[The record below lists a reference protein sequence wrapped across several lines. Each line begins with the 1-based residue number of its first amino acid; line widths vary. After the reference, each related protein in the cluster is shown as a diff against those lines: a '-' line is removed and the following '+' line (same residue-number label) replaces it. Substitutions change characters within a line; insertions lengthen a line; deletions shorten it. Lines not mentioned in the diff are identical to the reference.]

1 MTTHKRFLGPAAIVA
16 VIFAFAACSR
26 GDSATTAEPAA
37 TWSPE
42 QLTAVN
48 GVPIAQLQAVME
60 AKLSDAAPV
69 TIDAEQWR
77 HAKKLYETYGGN
89 PLWLT
94 ANGLHEQRT
103 KALTDAILNA
113 HADALRLD
121 DYPIGR
127 LATALAAVKQAE
139 RPTAEQ
145 LVEADVMLTA
155 TYAALGEDLL
165 TGQINPRTVAQSWHV
180 DPQEENV
187 DSALARG
194 LRIAALDKSLATM
207 RPQDSD
213 YAALS
218 RELLRYREI
227 VVRGGWPRVPDTE
240 SVKPGESIPVAVAEA
255 LRARLAAEG
264 ITVPAAPQRD
274 TAARRAPGTPAA
286 SAQHSTTVYDR
297 GLAAAVA
304 QFQARHTIVVDSVLG
319 GGTLEALN
327 QPAQYR
333 LAQIAANME
342 RYRWLPRTFGSR
354 YIFVNVPAFRLEAY
368 DGGRKAL
375 EMRVI
380 VGEEYEDRATPVFSD
395 SMSYVVFRPYW
406 LVPPS
411 IAQNEIFP
419 KGSAYIAAN
428 NMEVYRAQGERRVRQ
443 RPGPENSLGLL
454 KFMFPNDF
462 NIYLHDTPHGDLFEE
477 DIRAFSHG
485 CIRVEKPDQLGAWV
499 LGWPADSVRNRMEN
513 GPDDHTVQLDRKI
526 PVYIAYVTTFMRN
539 GALHFG
545 NDLYSRDDKLIPA
558 VAPAAL
564 PTARAVEAV
573 QALRRIAEG

>member
-1 MTTHKRFLGPAAIVA
+1 MTISRIRFPGPAAAAA
-16 VIFAFAACSR
+16 VILAFGACSR
-26 GDSATTAEPAA
+26 GESATTPEAPA
-37 TWSPE
+37 TWSPA

-48 GVPIAQLQAVME
+48 GVPIAALQTAMKQ
-60 AKLSDAAPV
+60 KLSEAAPV

-77 HAKKLYETYGGN
+77 HAKKLYEAYGGN

-94 ANGLHEQRT
+94 ADGLHEQRT

-145 LVEADVMLTA
+145 LVEADVVLTA

-218 RELLRYREI
+218 RELLRYREL
-227 VVRGGWPRVPDTE
+227 VVRGGWPRVPEAE
-240 SVKPGESIPVAVAEA
+240 SVKPGEPIPVAVAEA

-264 ITVPAAPQRD
+264 IPVAAAAVGD
-274 TAARRAPGTPAA
+274 TAATPAPAARA
-286 SAQHSTTVYDR
+286 SAQHATTIYDR
-297 GLAAAVA
+297 GLASAVA

-380 VGEEYEDRATPVFSD
+380 VGEEYENRATPVFSD

-419 KGSAYIAAN
+419 KGSGYIAAN
-428 NMEVYRAQGERRVRQ
+428 DMEVYTAQGERRIRQ
-443 RPGPENSLGLL
+443 RPGPKNSLGLV

-485 CIRVEKPDQLGAWV
+485 CIRVEKPEELGAWV
-499 LGWPADSVRNRMEN
+499 LGWPADSVRSRMES
-513 GPDDHTVQLDRKI
+513 GPDDRTVQLDRKI

>member
-1 MTTHKRFLGPAAIVA
+1 MAAALSSALVTG
-16 VIFAFAACSR
+16 CSS
-26 GDSATTAEPAA
+26 GESATTAEPAA
-37 TWSPE
+37 TWAPE
-42 QLTAVN
+42 QLTSVN
-48 GVPIAQLQAVME
+48 GVPITELKAAME
-60 AKLSDAAPV
+60 LKLAESAPV

-77 HAKKLYETYGGN
+77 HTKKLYEAYGRS

-94 ANGLHEQRT
+94 SSGLHEKRAT
-103 KALTDAILNA
+103 ALTDAILNA

-121 DYPIGR
+121 DYPVAR
-127 LATALAAVKQAE
+127 LAAALAAVKQAK
-139 RPTAEQ
+139 RPTAGQ
-145 LVEADVMLTA
+145 LAEADLMLTA

-194 LRIAALDKSLATM
+194 LRVAALDQSLATM
-207 RPQDSD
+207 RPQDAD

-218 RELLRYREI
+218 RELLRYREL
-227 VVRGGWPRVPDTE
+227 VSRGGWPRVPATE
-240 SVKPGESIPVAVAEA
+240 SVKPGESIPVAVSEA

-264 ITVPAAPQRD
+264 ISVPAAPQGD
-274 TAARRAPGTPAA
+274 TSATLAGAPGGATQQ
-286 SAQHSTTVYDR
+286 SAQHARTTYDR
-297 GLAAAVA
+297 GLAGAVA
-304 QFQARHTIVVDSVLG
+304 QFQARYTIVVDSILG
-319 GGTLEALN
+319 GGTLESLN

-380 VGEEYEDRATPVFSD
+380 VGEEYENRTTPVFSD

-411 IAQNEIFP
+411 IARNEIFP
-419 KGSAYIAAN
+419 KGSAYMAAN
-428 NMEVYRAQGERRVRQ
+428 NMEVYTAQGERRVRQ
-443 RPGPENSLGLL
+443 RPGAKNSLGLI

-485 CIRVEKPDQLGAWV
+485 CIRVEKPEELGSWV
-499 LGWPADSVRNRMEN
+499 LGWSADSVRSQMEN
-513 GPDDHTVQLDRKI
+513 GPNDRSVQLDAKI
-526 PVYIAYVTTFMRN
+526 PVYIAYLTTFVRD
-539 GALHFG
+539 GTLYFG
-545 NDLYSRDDKLIPA
+545 NDLYSRDDRLLPA
-558 VAPAAL
+558 VAAAAL
-564 PTARAVEAV
+564 PTAQAVEAV
-573 QALRRIAEG
+573 QALRRIAAQ